1 MTDQAPALDLSKYV
15 EIRLFG
21 ERPHIRGRR
30 VPIATIAYSAAA
42 QGWDVAQLA
51 YEYTLS
57 EAQVLS
63 ALLYYEE
70 HKAEIDAQ
78 EAAYQAE
85 LNDAQ
90 RRYGE
95 NSVLS

>member
-1 MTDQAPALDLSKYV
+1 
-15 EIRLFG
+15 
-21 ERPHIRGRR
+21 
-30 VPIATIAYSAAA
+30 
-42 QGWDVAQLA
+42 
-51 YEYTLS
+51 LS

-85 LNDAQ
+85 LDEAY
-90 RRYGE
+90 RLYGE
-95 NSVLS
+95 N